1 MTEFKETELDERAI
15 KMAKV
20 LSADAVENAG
30 SGHPG
35 SPVSLAPIAYTLY
48 QLFIKHDPN
57 DPNWEGRDRFILS
70 GGHASLTQY
79 VQLYFSGYGLTLDD
93 LKHFR
98 GGADTRTPG
107 HPEYGLT
114 PGIEMTT
121 GPLGQGFASAIGFA
135 YGERFQRGLLDP
147 ETPKEDSPFYHKIWA
162 ICGEGDIEEG
172 ISGEA
177 ASLAA
182 NQKLG
187 NITVIFD
194 ANRIQIEGDTNLV
207 LAEDVLKR
215 FQAYGWYTDEFSFI
229 QPDGSYKEDVEGLAD
244 VIAKAEAAAPDQPK
258 LIKVDTLIA
267 WPTPGK
273 TNDPSSHGSK
283 LGAEAVAGLKKIL
296 GYDPEESFHVDEEA
310 LAHARKVAERGLEAH
325 KEWDEKFD
333 AWRKANPDKA
343 ALYDRLKAG
352 ELPEG
357 FDKAIDDLEATF
369 EVGKSV
375 ATRGASGSVLN
386 AIAAVMPELWG
397 GSADL
402 GGSNKT
408 DLKGAATFAPEEC
421 ATKQWP
427 VCNEFG
433 RQLHFGVREFAM
445 GCITNGILLG
455 SHTRPFGGTFFMF
468 SDYERSA
475 VRLAAHAAWDEK
487 YEAWRKA
494 NPDKA
499 ALYDRLKAGELPE
512 GFDKALDDLEATF
525 EVGKNVAT
533 RGASGSVL
541 NAIAAVMPELW
552 GGSADLGG
560 SNKTD
565 LKGAATFAPEGNE
578 TKQWPVV
585 SPFGRQLH
593 FGVREFTMG
602 TITNGILLGSH
613 TRPFGGTFFMFSDYE
628 RPAVRLAALME
639 IPNLFVWTHDSVA
652 VGEDGPTHQPIEHL
666 AAFRAMPQLEVVRPA
681 DAFETAEAYRYFF
694 EKKNTLPAA
703 MVLTRQGVPVL
714 AETAAKAKDGV
725 KRGAYVLVDTEGTPD
740 VLLLASGSEVQLAV
754 SAAKTLAGEGVK
766 ARVVSVPSL
775 EWFEEQ
781 DEDYK
786 ESVLPAAVKA
796 RVSVEAGVAMPWYK
810 YLGSY
815 GKPVSIEQFGLQ
827 GSGSQN
833 LIDLG
838 ITAEHV
844 VDAAKASI
852 AEVQAA

>member
-20 LSADAVENAG
+20 LSADAVERAG
-30 SGHPG
+30 HGHPG

-48 QLFIKHDPN
+48 QHFIKHDPN

-93 LKHFR
+93 LKNFR

-135 YGERFQRGLLDP
+135 YGQRFQRGLLDP
-147 ETPKEDSPFYHKIWA
+147 EAPEGESPFDHNIWV

-182 NQKLG
+182 NQQLG
-187 NITVIFD
+187 NLTVIFD

-244 VIAKAEAAAPDQPK
+244 TIAKARDAAPNQPK

-283 LGAEAVAGLKKIL
+283 LGAEAVAGLKKLL

-325 KEWDEKFD
+325 KEWDEKYN

-343 ALYDRLKAG
+343 ALYDRIKAG

-369 EVGKSV
+369 EVGKNV
-375 ATRGASGSVLN
+375 ATRGASGSTLN

-408 DLKGAATFAPEEC
+408 DLKGAETFAPAEC

-427 VCNEFG
+427 NC
-433 RQLHFGVREFAM
+433 
-445 GCITNGILLG
+445 
-455 SHTRPFGGTFFMF
+455 S
-468 SDYERSA
+468 
-475 VRLAAHAAWDEK
+475 K
-487 YEAWRKA
+487 Y
-494 NPDKA
+494 
-499 ALYDRLKAGELPE
+499 
-512 GFDKALDDLEATF
+512 
-525 EVGKNVAT
+525 
-533 RGASGSVL
+533 
-541 NAIAAVMPELW
+541 
-552 GGSADLGG
+552 
-560 SNKTD
+560 
-565 LKGAATFAPEGNE
+565 
-578 TKQWPVV
+578 
-585 SPFGRQLH
+585 GRQLH

-613 TRPFGGTFFMFSDYE
+613 TRPYGGTFFMFSDYE
-628 RPAVRLAALME
+628 RSAVRLAALMQ
-639 IPNLFVWTHDSVA
+639 IPNLYVWSHDSVA
-652 VGEDGPTHQPIEHL
+652 VGEDGPTHQPVEHL
-666 AAFRAMPQLEVVRPA
+666 ASFRAIPQLEVARPA
-681 DAFETAEAYRYFF
+681 DAYETAE
-694 EKKNTLPAA
+694 
-703 MVLTRQGVPVL
+703 
-714 AETAAKAKDGV
+714 KAKDGV
-725 KRGAYVLVDTEGTPD
+725 KKGAYVLVDTEGTPD
-740 VLLLASGSEVQLAV
+740 VIIMATGSEVQWAV
-754 SAAKTLAGEGVK
+754 SAAKTLAGEGIK
-766 ARVVSVPSL
+766 ARVVSVPCV

-781 DEDYK
+781 DAEYK
-786 ESVLPAAVKA
+786 EAVLPAAVKA

-827 GSGSQN
+827 GDGAQN
-833 LIDLG
+833 MIDLG

-844 VDAAKASI
+844 VEAAKASI
-852 AEVQAA
+852 AEVEAAK

>member
-1 MTEFKETELDERAI
+1 MTEFKETELDKRAI
-15 KMAKV
+15 TMAKV
-20 LSADAVENAG
+20 LSADAVEKAG

-48 QLFIKHDPN
+48 QHFIKHDPN
-57 DPNWEGRDRFILS
+57 DPTWEGRDRFILS

-79 VQLYFSGYGLTLDD
+79 VQLYFSGYGLTMDD

-135 YGERFQRGLLDP
+135 YGQRFERGLLDP
-147 ETPKEDSPFYHKIWA
+147 DAAEGTSPFDHDVWA

-177 ASLAA
+177 
-182 NQKLG
+182 
-187 NITVIFD
+187 
-194 ANRIQIEGDTNLV
+194 DTNLV

-229 QPDGSYKEDVEGLAD
+229 QPDGSYKEDIEGLAD
-244 VIAKAEAAAPDQPK
+244 TIAKARAAAPNQPK

-283 LGAEAVAGLKKIL
+283 LGAEAVAGLKKLL
-296 GYDPEESFHVDEEA
+296 GYDPDESFHVDEEA

-325 KEWDEKFD
+325 KEWDERYE

-343 ALYDRLKAG
+343 ALHDRIKAG

-369 EVGKSV
+369 EVGKGV

-408 DLKGAATFAPEEC
+408 DLKGAATFAPKGCE
-421 ATKQWP
+421 TKQWP
-427 VCNEFG
+427 VCSKYG
-433 RQLHFGVREFAM
+433 RQLHFGVREFTM
-445 GCITNGILLG
+445 GAITNGILLG

-475 VRLAAHAAWDEK
+475 VRLAA
-487 YEAWRKA
+487 
-494 NPDKA
+494 
-499 ALYDRLKAGELPE
+499 
-512 GFDKALDDLEATF
+512 
-525 EVGKNVAT
+525 
-533 RGASGSVL
+533 
-541 NAIAAVMPELW
+541 
-552 GGSADLGG
+552 
-560 SNKTD
+560 
-565 LKGAATFAPEGNE
+565 
-578 TKQWPVV
+578 
-585 SPFGRQLH
+585 
-593 FGVREFTMG
+593 
-602 TITNGILLGSH
+602 
-613 TRPFGGTFFMFSDYE
+613 
-628 RPAVRLAALME
+628 LME
-639 IPNLFVWTHDSVA
+639 IPNLYVWTHDSVA

-666 AAFRAMPQLEVVRPA
+666 ASFRAMPQLEVVRPA
-681 DAFETAEAYRYFF
+681 DAYETAEAYRYFF
-694 EKKNTLPAA
+694 EKKNTLPTA
-703 MVLTRQGVPVL
+703 MVLSRQGLPVL

-725 KRGAYVLVDTEGTPD
+725 KKGAYVLVDTDGTPD
-740 VLLLASGSEVQLAV
+740 VILMGTGSEVQLAV
-754 SAAKTLAGEGVK
+754 SAAKTLAADGIK

-781 DEDYK
+781 DADYR
-786 ESVLPAAVKA
+786 EAVLPAAVKA

-827 GSGSQN
+827 GDGAQN
-833 LIDLG
+833 LVDLG
-838 ITAEHV
+838 ITADHV
-844 VDAAKASI
+844 VEAAKASI
-852 AEVQAA
+852 AEAEAAK

>member
-20 LSADAVENAG
+20 LSADAVERAG
-30 SGHPG
+30 HGHPG

-48 QLFIKHDPN
+48 QHFIKHDPN

-93 LKHFR
+93 LKNFR

-135 YGERFQRGLLDP
+135 YGQRFQRGLLDP
-147 ETPKEDSPFYHKIWA
+147 EAPEGESPFDHNIWV

-182 NQKLG
+182 NQQLG
-187 NITVIFD
+187 NLTVIFD

-244 VIAKAEAAAPDQPK
+244 TIAKARAAAPNQPK

-283 LGAEAVAGLKKIL
+283 LGAEAVAGLKKLL

-325 KEWDEKFD
+325 KEWDEKYN

-343 ALYDRLKAG
+343 ALYDRIKAG

-369 EVGKSV
+369 EVGKNV
-375 ATRGASGSVLN
+375 ATRGASGSTLN

-408 DLKGAATFAPEEC
+408 DLKGAETFAPAEC

-427 VCNEFG
+427 NC
-433 RQLHFGVREFAM
+433 
-445 GCITNGILLG
+445 
-455 SHTRPFGGTFFMF
+455 S
-468 SDYERSA
+468 
-475 VRLAAHAAWDEK
+475 K
-487 YEAWRKA
+487 Y
-494 NPDKA
+494 
-499 ALYDRLKAGELPE
+499 
-512 GFDKALDDLEATF
+512 
-525 EVGKNVAT
+525 
-533 RGASGSVL
+533 
-541 NAIAAVMPELW
+541 
-552 GGSADLGG
+552 
-560 SNKTD
+560 
-565 LKGAATFAPEGNE
+565 
-578 TKQWPVV
+578 
-585 SPFGRQLH
+585 GRQLH

-613 TRPFGGTFFMFSDYE
+613 TRPYGGTFFMFSDYE
-628 RPAVRLAALME
+628 RSAVRLAALMQ
-639 IPNLFVWTHDSVA
+639 IPNLYVWSHDSVA
-652 VGEDGPTHQPIEHL
+652 VGEDGPTHQPVEHL
-666 AAFRAMPQLEVVRPA
+666 ASFRAIPQLEVARPA
-681 DAFETAEAYRYFF
+681 DAYETAEAYRYFF
-694 EKKNTLPAA
+694 EKKNTLPTA

-714 AETAAKAKDGV
+714 AETAERYSHRRPCRVEAVFASQLVEALLNLSSRHRSGAEQVEIVGSVRQPLVSLRTEIVHEVKLEEVVLLVLYVVNRLLLLCSSASEVLFVVEEYRLYRLHLRLLNLLHQSALQVAVRRYRRDSRLLYLLLCRVFALTLVDDGV
-725 KRGAYVLVDTEGTPD
+725 AVGEVALGEVHN
-740 VLLLASGSEVQLAV
+740 LLLCDACDAVEALHLRLPRASVD
-754 SAAKTLAGEGVK
+754 EGV
-766 ARVVSVPSL
+766 
-775 EWFEEQ
+775 
-781 DEDYK
+781 DERRC
-786 ESVLPAAVKA
+786 STLVAV
-796 RVSVEAGVAMPWYK
+796 E
-810 YLGSY
+810 
-815 GKPVSIEQFGLQ
+815 
-827 GSGSQN
+827 
-833 LIDLG
+833 
-838 ITAEHV
+838 
-844 VDAAKASI
+844 
-852 AEVQAA
+852 

>member
-15 KMAKV
+15 NMAKV
-20 LSADAVENAG
+20 LSADAVEKAG

-35 SPVSLAPIAYTLY
+35 SPVSLAPVAYTLY
-48 QLFIKHDPN
+48 QHFIKHDPN

-79 VQLYFSGYGLTLDD
+79 VQLYFSGYGVTLDD

-147 ETPKEDSPFYHKIWA
+147 ETPKEESPFYHKIWA
-162 ICGEGDIEEG
+162 ICGEGDIEE
-172 ISGEA
+172 
-177 ASLAA
+177 
-182 NQKLG
+182 
-187 NITVIFD
+187 
-194 ANRIQIEGDTNLV
+194 V

-229 QPDGSYKEDVEGLAD
+229 QPDGSYKEDIEGLAE
-244 VIAKAEAAAPDQPK
+244 VIAKAEKAAPDQPK
-258 LIKVDTLIA
+258 LIKVHSLIA

-283 LGAEAVAGLKKIL
+283 LGAEAVAGLKKLL

-352 ELPEG
+352 ELPKG
-357 FDKAIDDLEATF
+357 FDKALDDLEATF
-369 EVGKSV
+369 EVGKKV

-408 DLKGAATFAPEEC
+408 DLKGAATFAPAEC

-433 RQLHFGVREFAM
+433 RQLHFGVREFTM

-475 VRLAAHAAWDEK
+475 VRLAA
-487 YEAWRKA
+487 
-494 NPDKA
+494 
-499 ALYDRLKAGELPE
+499 
-512 GFDKALDDLEATF
+512 
-525 EVGKNVAT
+525 
-533 RGASGSVL
+533 
-541 NAIAAVMPELW
+541 
-552 GGSADLGG
+552 
-560 SNKTD
+560 
-565 LKGAATFAPEGNE
+565 
-578 TKQWPVV
+578 
-585 SPFGRQLH
+585 
-593 FGVREFTMG
+593 
-602 TITNGILLGSH
+602 
-613 TRPFGGTFFMFSDYE
+613 
-628 RPAVRLAALME
+628 LME
-639 IPNLFVWTHDSVA
+639 IPNLYVWTHDSVA
-652 VGEDGPTHQPIEHL
+652 VGEDGPTHQPVEHL
-666 AAFRAMPQLEVVRPA
+666 ASFRAIPQLEVIRPA

-694 EKKNTLPAA
+694 EKKNT
-703 MVLTRQGVPVL
+703 
-714 AETAAKAKDGV
+714 
-725 KRGAYVLVDTEGTPD
+725 
-740 VLLLASGSEVQLAV
+740 
-754 SAAKTLAGEGVK
+754 
-766 ARVVSVPSL
+766 
-775 EWFEEQ
+775 
-781 DEDYK
+781 
-786 ESVLPAAVKA
+786 
-796 RVSVEAGVAMPWYK
+796 WYK

-827 GSGSQN
+827 GDGAQN
-833 LIDLG
+833 MIDLG

-844 VDAAKASI
+844 VEAAKASI
-852 AEVQAA
+852 AEAEAAK